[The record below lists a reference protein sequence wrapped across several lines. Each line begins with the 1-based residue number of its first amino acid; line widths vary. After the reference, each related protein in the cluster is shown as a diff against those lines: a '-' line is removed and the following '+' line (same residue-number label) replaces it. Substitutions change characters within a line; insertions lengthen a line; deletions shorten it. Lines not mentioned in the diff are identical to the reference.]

1 MSIFDDVIGHGPVVE
16 FLEGEVARP
25 AAAYL
30 FVGAAGVGKG
40 TVARRFAARLVGGG
54 NDLSEHRALRGSHP
68 DVVLVE
74 PEGRS
79 ALTVDQARSTVARS
93 ALSPV
98 EADRKVFVFEEAG
111 AMNEQAANAL
121 LKTLEEPGGTSV
133 FVLVTDGADDLPA
146 TVASRSRSVL
156 FGRVTDDEI
165 TGALVAR
172 GVEREQAERA
182 ATTSGGR
189 PGLALMLATRPDV
202 AEFRRAWLSVP
213 LEVDERPGYAFHL
226 ADRLV
231 DAAEPLLEGL
241 AERHSSELAGA
252 DIDGREV
259 KAIKERHER
268 ERKRAAAALHVGG
281 LEILASWYRDAA
293 SAQYGGPVRNRDVAG
308 TDLSQVPARE
318 AVAKAQ
324 RVLKTVLDLEAN
336 QRPELA
342 FAALFSELGAPG

>member
-1 MSIFDDVIGHGPVVE
+1 MSVFDDVIGHGPVVE
-16 FLEGEVARP
+16 FLDGEVARP
-25 AAAYL
+25 AASYL
-30 FVGAAGVGKG
+30 FIGAAGVGKG
-40 TVARRFAARLVGGG
+40 TVARRFGARLVAGGD
-54 NDLSEHRALRGSHP
+54 DLSEHRAMRGSHP
-68 DVVLVE
+68 DLVFVE

-79 ALTVDQARSTVARS
+79 ALTVDQARATVARS

-121 LKTLEEPGGTSV
+121 LKTLEEPSGASV
-133 FVLVTDGADDLPA
+133 FVLVTDSVDDLPA

-156 FGRVTDDEI
+156 FGRVTEVEI
-165 TGALVAR
+165 TDALMAR
-172 GVEREQAERA
+172 GVDREQAERA

-189 PGLALMLATRPDV
+189 PGLALMLATRPEV

-213 LEVDERPGYAFHL
+213 LEVDDRPGYAFHL

-241 AERHSSELAGA
+241 AERQAAELGP
-252 DIDGREV
+252 DLEGRDLKSV
-259 KAIKERHER
+259 KERHER

-342 FAALFSELGAPG
+342 FAALFSELGAPA

>member
-1 MSIFDDVIGHGPVVE
+1 MSVFQDVIGHRPVLE
-16 FLEGEVARP
+16 FLEGEVASP
-25 AAAYL
+25 APAYL
-30 FVGAAGVGKG
+30 FIGAAGVGKG

-54 NDLSEHRALRGSHP
+54 DELAEHRALRGSHP

-98 EADRKVFVFEEAG
+98 EAERKVFVFEEAG
-111 AMNEQAANAL
+111 AMNDQAASAL

-133 FVLVTDGADDLPA
+133 FVLVTDGVDDLPA

-156 FGRVTDDEI
+156 FGRVTEDEI
-165 TGALVAR
+165 ATALAGR
-172 GVEREQAERA
+172 GVDPDQAERA
-182 ATTSGGR
+182 AATSGGR
-189 PGLALMLATRPDV
+189 PGLALMLATRPEV

-213 LEVDERPGYAFHL
+213 LEVDDRPGYAFHL

-231 DAAEPLLEGL
+231 AAAEPLLEGL
-241 AERHSSELAGA
+241 VERQAAELTRAE
-252 DIDGREV
+252 IEGREA
-259 KAIKERHER
+259 KTLKERHER
-268 ERKRAAAALHVGG
+268 ERRRASAALHVGG

-293 SAQYGGPVRNRDVAG
+293 SAQYGGPVRNGDVAG
-308 TDLSQVPARE
+308 TDLSRVSARD
-318 AVAKAQ
+318 AVAKAE
-324 RVLKTVLDLEAN
+324 RVLRTVVDLEAN

-342 FAALFSELGAPG
+342 FAALFSELGAPA